1 MIFVMKVKRTR
12 RSYYQLIFGYYG
24 MLVVAIEI
32 QISNEINQTKQF
44 KGLNK
49 KKLF

>member
-32 QISNEINQTKQF
+32 QIFKYKSNETI
-44 KGLNK
+44 
-49 KKLF
+49 